1 MNVLTLVPYLRAL
14 TITMNLS
21 ETPSEKDVA
30 KNGTQ
35 KEEAIR
41 AGRRCPSCESAKTS
55 RDSILRSQSSVLA
68 VILFGWIFFLTRA
81 AFARRTS
88 VCGDCGKVNRYKS
101 VGSWIALVFLAL
113 LVALVAMAFSA
124 KAP

>member
-1 MNVLTLVPYLRAL
+1 MPYLRAV
-14 TITMNLS
+14 TITMNLG

-35 KEEAIR
+35 KEEVIR
-41 AGRRCPSCESAKTS
+41 AGRPCPSCESARTS
-55 RDSILRSQSSVLA
+55 RDSILRSQSSILA
-68 VILFGWIFFLTRA
+68 VILFGWIFFLARA

-88 VCGDCGKVNRYKS
+88 VCGDCGKVDRYKS